1 MTRRKRGFTL
11 IELLVVIAII
21 AILAAI
27 LFPVFAKAREAARQT
42 SCINNA
48 KQLAVGV
55 LMYTQDY
62 DELLPRAWTST
73 GGPNN
78 AARDWATDTEP
89 YIKNTR
95 VMICPSKT
103 NQTRGFGYNTWLA
116 TSTGRGLAEIQEP
129 ARMCLFSEIKQ
140 AVDRSWPWNYNTADL
155 RFEPEARHNEGV
167 VMAYCDGH
175 VKWVNGKHKGLTCT
189 TAGSLNGTYWFPDAT
204 GP

>member
-1 MTRRKRGFTL
+1 MARNHRGFTL

-42 SCINNA
+42 ACINNG
-48 KQLAVGV
+48 KQLATGL
-55 LMYTQDY
+55 LMYAQDY

-78 AARDWATDTEP
+78 ASRDWSTDTEP

-95 VMICPSKT
+95 VFVCPSKT
-103 NQTRGFGYNTWLA
+103 TQSRGFGYNTWLA

-129 ARMCLFSEIKQ
+129 SRMCMFSEIRQ
-140 AVDRSWPWNYNTADL
+140 AVDRSWPWGYYPADT
-155 RFEPEARHNEGV
+155 RFEPETRHNEGL
-167 VMAYCDGH
+167 VMAFCDGH
-175 VKWVNGKHKGLTCT
+175 VKWVNGKHRGLTA
-189 TAGSLNGTYWFPDAT
+189 TAANNLNGTWWFPTAT
-204 GP
+204 SP